1 MFRESLREA
10 DKAGCGCVQKRY
22 GLSSRTCANVNHRKE
37 AITRAQYHLSLV
49 LRSKKGSQETVN
61 DQLREAVILE
71 EQVQNY
77 KQTLVEDLTVEQLQ
91 EDNIRILDFVSS
103 LWSGRPN
110 LTGSHPFPLDPQIT
124 SMEELDALPTN
135 KPIAQETHGP
145 KALAEAL
152 GSALLLAT

>member
-1 MFRESLREA
+1 
-10 DKAGCGCVQKRY
+10 
-22 GLSSRTCANVNHRKE
+22 VNHRKE
-37 AITRAQYHLSLV
+37 AIARAQYHLSLV

-77 KQTLVEDLTVEQLQ
+77 KQTLVEDLRVEQLQ

-110 LTGSHPFPLDPQIT
+110 LTGSHPFPLDPQIA
-124 SMEELDALPTN
+124 SMEELDALPTS
-135 KPIAQETHGP
+135 KPIAQETHGQE
-145 KALAEAL
+145 ALAEAL
-152 GSALLLAT
+152 GSALLAT